1 MRRAVLAQISD
12 IPVTNRYR
20 YRALTVRCCIPH
32 RMTTGQSS
40 IDDARWDELAR
51 TAALVRASA
60 DDLVTPRR
68 SWRRIATSAAYLVV
82 LGGVTV
88 AALHAVGDATPVRA
102 DGAADG
108 ALFSLTNQD
117 RASNGIRSLGG
128 NGTLVASV
136 RAAATTAA
144 VSQSTGARST

>member
-1 MRRAVLAQISD
+1 
-12 IPVTNRYR
+12 
-20 YRALTVRCCIPH
+20 
-32 RMTTGQSS
+32 MTTGPSA
-40 IDDARWDELAR
+40 IDGARWDELTR

-60 DDLVTPRR
+60 DDRRWHRAARGGASPPR
-68 SWRRIATSAAYLVV
+68 AAYLVV

-117 RASNGIRSLGG
+117 RASNGVRSLGG
-128 NGTLVASV
+128 NGTLG
-136 RAAATTAA
+136 RH
-144 VSQSTGARST
+144 R